1 MTGNTDCP
9 ATALTAVRRL
19 GFPEG
24 IHKPFWLFDD
34 VLALSSHIGYRE
46 AKSGDEKAAA
56 SLVSDLAIDF
66 IVNIKDKLP
75 PDAIFVAPH
84 AYEAAGDNAIPQVFA
99 AACAMIAQGDVDTDI
114 VQITRVFHTGADP
127 MERMSLRAEFEGYV
141 TSGSRYVLVDDVM
154 NMGGTLA
161 ELANH
166 IRGAG
171 GLVLAVVV
179 LVNAGRI
186 KWLQPARKIIRELKR
201 RHGNEITEIFG
212 IVPGALTANE
222 ANYLIGFR
230 SADEIRNRLVKA
242 KKETHLRLRSK
253 EIERQS

>member
-1 MTGNTDCP
+1 M
-9 ATALTAVRRL
+9 LTAVRQF

-24 IHKPFWLFDD
+24 IHKPFRLFDD
-34 VLALSSHIGYRE
+34 DFALKSHPGYSS
-46 AKSGDEKAAA
+46 AKSGDEKAAT

-66 IVNIKDKLP
+66 IVGIKDKLP
-75 PDAIFVAPH
+75 SDAVFVAPH
-84 AYEAAGDNAIPQVFA
+84 AQESAGDNAIPQVFA
-99 AACAMIAQGDVDTDI
+99 AACAMIAQGDIDTDI
-114 VQITRVFHTGADP
+114 VQINRVFHTGADP
-127 MERMSLRAEFEGYV
+127 MERMSLRAEFEGSV
-141 TSGSRYVLVDDVM
+141 TPGSRYVLVDDVI

-166 IRGAG
+166 IRVRG
-171 GLVLAVVV
+171 GIVVAVAV

-186 KWLQPARKIIRELKR
+186 KELQPARKNIRELER

-222 ANYLIGFR
+222 ADYLIGFR

-242 KKETHLRLRSK
+242 KKETYLRLRSK
-253 EIERQS
+253 GIKRQG

>member
-1 MTGNTDCP
+1 MTV
-9 ATALTAVRRL
+9 VRRL
-19 GFPEG
+19 GFPEDV
-24 IHKPFWLFDD
+24 HKPFWLSDD
-34 VLALSSHIGYRE
+34 DHALKSHPGYRR

-56 SLVSDLAIDF
+56 DLISDLATDF
-66 IVNIKDKLP
+66 AVRIRKRLP
-75 PDAIFVAPH
+75 SDVIFVAPH

-99 AACAMIAQGDVDTDI
+99 AACAMIAQGKTDTDI
-114 VQITRVFHTGADP
+114 VQATRVFHTGADP
-127 MERMSLRAEFEGYV
+127 MERMSLRAEFEGPV

-166 IRGAG
+166 IRDAG
-171 GLVLAVVV
+171 GIVATVVV
-179 LVNAGRI
+179 LANAGRI
-186 KWLQPARKIIRELKR
+186 KRLQPARKIIYELER

-222 ANYLIGFR
+222 ADYLIGFR

-242 KKETHLRLRSK
+242 KKETYLRLRSK
-253 EIERQS
+253 GIERQG